1 MIIEDKAEAWAYIM
15 IDGRLLKQRPWCDCA
30 KPVWRGFT
38 RRSDGVWVRPCCMRQ
53 TETSWKKWRDQP
65 IPHDHY
71 EKTYGS
77 LKKG

>member
-1 MIIEDKAEAWAYIM
+1 
-15 IDGRLLKQRPWCDCA
+15 
-30 KPVWRGFT
+30 
-38 RRSDGVWVRPCCMRQ
+38 MRQ

-65 IPHDHY
+65 VPHDHY